1 MLEWSGEFRP
11 KVSKVELAP
20 VLTEERSATRKGI
33 DRRRFLGLAA
43 ALGAAAVVGDS
54 VLLEP
59 NRPELV
65 HLELALPRW
74 PEALDNFKIAVLSD
88 FHYDPVFSVRPL
100 RAAVAIVNGLQ
111 PDLIALTGDF
121 VSVPLFGGSRR
132 RAAYAAEPCALLLRQ
147 MKARLG
153 LWAVMGNH
161 DASTNSD
168 LITSILRSTGIQ
180 VLSNQSTPIELA
192 NARFWL
198 SGVDDVLEQDS
209 DLDSALAH
217 VPKGE
222 PTILLAHEP
231 DYADFVAQHPVDLQI
246 SGHSHGGQVRLPFL
260 PPFYE
265 PPLARK
271 YIAGLYKVGP
281 LTLYTN
287 RGLGTIGVPI
297 RFDCP
302 PEITLIAIRTKRSG
316 AG

>member
-1 MLEWSGEFRP
+1 MH
-11 KVSKVELAP
+11 
-20 VLTEERSATRKGI
+20 
-33 DRRRFLGLAA
+33 RRRFLGLTAT
-43 ALGAAAVVGDS
+43 LGAAAVMGDS

-65 HLELALPRW
+65 RLALALPRW

-88 FHYDPVFSVRPL
+88 FHYDPVFSVHPL
-100 RAAVAIVNGLQ
+100 RSAIPIVNALQ

-121 VSVPLFGGSRR
+121 VSVPLLGGSRR
-132 RAAYAAEPCALLLRQ
+132 RAAYAAEPCARLLQQ

-161 DASTNSD
+161 DASTDPN
-168 LITSILRSTGIQ
+168 LITSILRATGIQ
-180 VLSNQSTPIELA
+180 VLSNQSTPVEHA

-209 DLDSALAH
+209 DLDSALAN
-217 VPKGE
+217 VPNDE

-231 DYADFVAQHPVDLQI
+231 DYADYVARHPVDLQI

-302 PEITLIAIRTKRSG
+302 PEITLITVRSNPQPPNQPFQRLEPPH
-316 AG
+316 A

>member
-1 MLEWSGEFRP
+1 MH
-11 KVSKVELAP
+11 
-20 VLTEERSATRKGI
+20 
-33 DRRRFLGLAA
+33 RRRFLGLTATV
-43 ALGAAAVVGDS
+43 GAAAVIGDS

-65 HLELALPRW
+65 RLTLAFPRW
-74 PEALDNFKIAVLSD
+74 PDALDNFKIAVLSD
-88 FHYDPVFSVRPL
+88 FHYDPVFSVHPL
-100 RAAVAIVNGLQ
+100 RAAIPIVNALQ

-121 VSVPLFGGSRR
+121 VSMPLFGGSRH
-132 RAAYAAEPCALLLRQ
+132 RAAYAAEPCARLLRQ

-161 DASTNSD
+161 DASTDPN
-168 LITSILRSTGIQ
+168 LITSILRSTGIE
-180 VLSNQSTPIELA
+180 VLSNQSTAIELA
-192 NARFWL
+192 DARFWL
-198 SGVDDVLEQDS
+198 SGVDDVLEEDS
-209 DLDSALAH
+209 DLDSALAN
-217 VPKGE
+217 VPKDE

-231 DYADFVAQHPVDLQI
+231 DYADYVARHPVDLQI

-297 RFDCP
+297 RFNCP
-302 PEITLIAIRTKRSG
+302 PEITLISVVQRVPARS
-316 AG
+316 